1 MAATTFQ
8 APDDAETAEQR
19 PAIVEDGASDV
30 PALPPDTIERARRY
44 FDSARAANTLRTY
57 RSGWL
62 AFVRWAERQGVQAL
76 PAEPATVAAF
86 AAEAAD
92 ADYKPATIKNRL
104 SAIAAIHRHER
115 HANAC
120 DAQAVRDIVKG
131 ISRERGTRQDQARGI
146 TDRDVA
152 RIEAHLGDGVRD
164 RRDHAML
171 LVARDLLARRSE
183 LVALDVADVVFTDAG
198 DGTVTIRRSK
208 TDQEGEGAVG
218 YLSPA
223 AADALKRYLNKAEI
237 TESAVFRT
245 IRNGGRVGD
254 RASERL
260 VQRRF
265 KQMAERAGV
274 DPETVSGHSAR
285 VGMAQD
291 LAAHGAS
298 VTELMQCGRWA
309 SVRMPARYTENQ
321 AARRNAVARYHAAR

>member
-1 MAATTFQ
+1 MPDTTLR
-8 APDDAETAEQR
+8 ASAETAVTEEP
-19 PAIVEDGASDV
+19 PAIIEDRGGDV
-30 PALPPDTIERARRY
+30 PALPPDTIAKARRY
-44 FDSARAANTLRTY
+44 FDSARAVNTLRTY

-62 AFVRWAERQGVQAL
+62 AFVRWAERQGVQTL
-76 PAEPATVAAF
+76 PAAPATVAAF

-104 SAIAAIHRHER
+104 SAIAAIHRHEG
-115 HANAC
+115 HANPC

-131 ISRERGTRQDQARGI
+131 ISRERGTRQDQARGL

-152 RIEAHLGDGVRD
+152 RIEAHLGDDVRD

-183 LVALDVADVVFTDAG
+183 LVALDVADIALTDAG

-208 TDQEGEGAVG
+208 TDQAGAGAVG
-218 YLSPA
+218 YLSPP
-223 AADALKRYLNKAEI
+223 AADALKRYLDNADI
-237 TESAVFRT
+237 TEGAVFRT
-245 IRNGGRVGD
+245 IRNGGHVGG

-260 VQRRF
+260 VQRRV
-265 KQMAERAGV
+265 KRMAERAGL
-274 DPETVSGHSAR
+274 DAARVSGHSAR
-285 VGMAQD
+285 VGMSQD

-309 SVRMPARYTENQ
+309 SARMPARYTEKQ
-321 AARRNAVARYHAAR
+321 AARRNAVARYHATG